1 MNEKNISQNSS
12 FSSIPEMPK
21 EENKLKVKSYNDTLD
36 EIISNNSNTKI
47 ITFILSN
54 EEIYNIDI
62 KIAIKGYPEILSYID
77 LENQELHLPNWINLK
92 MINDYFSYVKLLISS
107 NYEETEEIRNCKYE
121 INDLLNLANYFK
133 NNIILQKI
141 VDYNIINF
149 IYNSNCILIM
159 NHVLEY
165 IENTKKDENINEIWV
180 NLFKIIKNYIIEHFI
195 ELISDENN
203 IKELNKIKCEEIL
216 ITFLYKNYIM
226 CDDLPDNIE
235 INKLINIIG
244 FLRDVNID
252 IKNIDKGDLIKII
265 KNEYQKSINEKINE
279 SNDDLT
285 FSIDLLNFMKL
296 FKDENEKKISQTNS
310 LTFQNQSIKITI
322 IYEKDK
328 DLLNV
333 KANIDNKRRIISLSS
348 YAEFENNKEINFS
361 NYCSLTFNQEMI
373 LAKLTGF
380 SKMIQ
385 TNKENK
391 LNSCLLSIKLR
402 INPIQTF
409 MTNYLSYSFSKIYKS
424 HDLYKLPST
433 IFISILIY
441 NQDKLKD
448 EQKLISA
455 MNWCK

>member
-21 EENKLKVKSYNDTLD
+21 EENKLKVKSYNETLD
-36 EIISNNSNTKI
+36 DIISNNSNTKI

-92 MINDYFSYVKLLISS
+92 MIDDYFSYVKLLISS

-133 NNIILQKI
+133 NSIILQKI

-203 IKELNKIKCEEIL
+203 
-216 ITFLYKNYIM
+216 M
-226 CDDLPDNIE
+226 
-235 INKLINIIG
+235 
-244 FLRDVNID
+244 
-252 IKNIDKGDLIKII
+252 
-265 KNEYQKSINEKINE
+265 
-279 SNDDLT
+279 
-285 FSIDLLNFMKL
+285 
-296 FKDENEKKISQTNS
+296 
-310 LTFQNQSIKITI
+310 
-322 IYEKDK
+322 
-328 DLLNV
+328 
-333 KANIDNKRRIISLSS
+333 
-348 YAEFENNKEINFS
+348 
-361 NYCSLTFNQEMI
+361 
-373 LAKLTGF
+373 
-380 SKMIQ
+380 
-385 TNKENK
+385 
-391 LNSCLLSIKLR
+391 
-402 INPIQTF
+402 
-409 MTNYLSYSFSKIYKS
+409 
-424 HDLYKLPST
+424 
-433 IFISILIY
+433 
-441 NQDKLKD
+441 
-448 EQKLISA
+448 
-455 MNWCK
+455 